1 MINHLKE
8 RLRIEFEKQDR
19 SGIYGYTQRNLAYN
33 SNKIEGST
41 LTEKQTA
48 NLFETGTFMGEDVI
62 FRAKDVEEMTGHF
75 TMFNYKL
82 KAGVFEDLANGYPV
96 GEYKNRKNIVS
107 DIETVLPKD
116 VPDKMNELLQEYE
129 GSSKNLEEIMRY
141 HAVFEKIHPFQDGN
155 GRVGRMLI
163 FKECLRNDIIPL
175 IIENDRKAEYY
186 YCLNEAQHKGE
197 YEKLYQFAK
206 EEQMVYEKQV
216 REFLG
221 LEDDID

>member
-1 MINHLKE
+1 
-8 RLRIEFEKQDR
+8 
-19 SGIYGYTQRNLAYN
+19 
-33 SNKIEGST
+33 
-41 LTEKQTA
+41 
-48 NLFETGTFMGEDVI
+48 
-62 FRAKDVEEMTGHF
+62 
-75 TMFNYKL
+75 
-82 KAGVFEDLANGYPV
+82 
-96 GEYKNRKNIVS
+96 
-107 DIETVLPKD
+107 
-116 VPDKMNELLQEYE
+116 
-129 GSSKNLEEIMRY
+129 MRY

>member
-1 MINHLKE
+1 M
-8 RLRIEFEKQDR
+8 
-19 SGIYGYTQRNLAYN
+19 
-33 SNKIEGST
+33 
-41 LTEKQTA
+41 
-48 NLFETGTFMGEDVI
+48 
-62 FRAKDVEEMTGHF
+62 
-75 TMFNYKL
+75 
-82 KAGVFEDLANGYPV
+82 
-96 GEYKNRKNIVS
+96 
-107 DIETVLPKD
+107 
-116 VPDKMNELLQEYE
+116 
-129 GSSKNLEEIMRY
+129 
-141 HAVFEKIHPFQDGN
+141 FEKIHPFQDGN

-221 LEDDID
+221 LEDDIDLVKAAMEQHEERKSVFQRGYNHEK